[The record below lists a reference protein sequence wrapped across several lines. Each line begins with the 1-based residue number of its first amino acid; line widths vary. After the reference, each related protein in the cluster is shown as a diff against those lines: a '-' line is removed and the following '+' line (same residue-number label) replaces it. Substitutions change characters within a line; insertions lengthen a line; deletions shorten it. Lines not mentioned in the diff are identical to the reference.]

1 MGFLLAVSF
10 LIHGLSLFCIILL
23 YMQVTKVKRIER
35 LHQQNIN
42 KMEAAMSSYLAE
54 FQEQNEQFLRQL
66 RERSTSLSSEV
77 EKSSVKSPLV
87 DEEDVPVQRVDLKSE
102 PSQSLHELLSIEE
115 NQKHIHTSFDELT
128 TDQIQDLSSEEI
140 KEFSIYLK
148 RKGLTIEEIAKHLH
162 RGKTEIELLLK
173 FHQ

>member
-1 MGFLLAVSF
+1 MGFLLTVSF

-54 FQEQNEQFLRQL
+54 FQEQNEQFLSQL

-115 NQKHIHTSFDELT
+115 NQKIRTPFDELT
-128 TDQIQDLSSEEI
+128 TDQIQDLSGEEI
-140 KEFSIYLK
+140 KEFSVYLK
-148 RKGLTIEEIAKHLH
+148 GKGLTIEEIAKHLH

>member
-1 MGFLLAVSF
+1 MGFLLTVSF

-35 LHQQNIN
+35 LYQQNIN
-42 KMEAAMSSYLAE
+42 KMEAAMGSYLAE

-87 DEEDVPVQRVDLKSE
+87 DKEDVPAQRVDLKSE

-115 NQKHIHTSFDELT
+115 NQKHIRTSFDELT
-128 TDQIQDLSSEEI
+128 TDQIQDLSGEEI
-140 KEFSIYLK
+140 KEFSVYLK

>member
-1 MGFLLAVSF
+1 
-10 LIHGLSLFCIILL
+10 
-23 YMQVTKVKRIER
+23 
-35 LHQQNIN
+35 
-42 KMEAAMSSYLAE
+42 
-54 FQEQNEQFLRQL
+54 
-66 RERSTSLSSEV
+66 
-77 EKSSVKSPLV
+77 LV

-140 KEFSIYLK
+140 KEFSVYLK

>member
-1 MGFLLAVSF
+1 MGFLLTVSF

-42 KMEAAMSSYLAE
+42 KMEAAMGSYLAE

-66 RERSTSLSSEV
+66 RECSTSLSSEV
-77 EKSSVKSPLV
+77 EKSSVKSPLA

-115 NQKHIHTSFDELT
+115 NQKHICTPFDELT
-128 TDQIQDLSSEEI
+128 TDQIQDLSGEEI
-140 KEFSIYLK
+140 KEFSVYLK
-148 RKGLTIEEIAKHLH
+148 EKGLTIEEIAKHLH

>member
-1 MGFLLAVSF
+1 MGFLLTVSF

-35 LHQQNIN
+35 LQEQNIN
-42 KMEAAMSSYLAE
+42 KMEAVMGSYLAE

-66 RERSTSLSSEV
+66 QHRSTSLSSETKKNS
-77 EKSSVKSPLV
+77 EKLPLL
-87 DEEDVPVQRVDLKSE
+87 DEENGPVQRVNLKSE
-102 PSQSLHELLSIEE
+102 PSESLHELLSIEE
-115 NQKHIHTSFDELT
+115 SQKHRSTSFHELT
-128 TDQIQDLSSEEI
+128 TDQIQDLSGEEM
-140 KEFSIYLK
+140 KEFSVYLK
-148 RKGLTIEEIAKHLH
+148 KKGLTIEEIAKHLH

>member
-1 MGFLLAVSF
+1 MGFLLTVSF

-42 KMEAAMSSYLAE
+42 KMEAAMGSYLAE

-66 RERSTSLSSEV
+66 RERSTSLSSEI
-77 EKSSVKSPLV
+77 EKNSVKLSLA

-115 NQKHIHTSFDELT
+115 NQKHIRTSFDELT
-128 TDQIQDLSSEEI
+128 TDQIQDLSGEEI
-140 KEFSIYLK
+140 KEFSVYLK

>member
-1 MGFLLAVSF
+1 MGFLLTVSF

-54 FQEQNEQFLRQL
+54 FQEQNEQFLSQL

-87 DEEDVPVQRVDLKSE
+87 DEEDMLVQRVDLKSE

-115 NQKHIHTSFDELT
+115 NQKHIRTPFDELT
-128 TDQIQDLSSEEI
+128 TDQIQDLSGEEI
-140 KEFSIYLK
+140 KEFSVYLK

>member
-1 MGFLLAVSF
+1 
-10 LIHGLSLFCIILL
+10 
-23 YMQVTKVKRIER
+23 MQVTKVKRIER

-66 RERSTSLSSEV
+66 RERSTSLSSEM
-77 EKSSVKSPLV
+77 EESSAKSPLV

-115 NQKHIHTSFDELT
+115 NQKHISTSFDELT
-128 TDQIQDLSSEEI
+128 TDQIQDLSGEEI
-140 KEFSIYLK
+140 KEFSVYLK
-148 RKGLTIEEIAKHLH
+148 GKGLTIEEIAKHLH